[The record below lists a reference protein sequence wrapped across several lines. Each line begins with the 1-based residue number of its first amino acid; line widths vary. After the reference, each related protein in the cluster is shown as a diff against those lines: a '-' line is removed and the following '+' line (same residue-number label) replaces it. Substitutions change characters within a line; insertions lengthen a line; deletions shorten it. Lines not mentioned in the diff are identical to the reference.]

1 LVGKIMNRPLLAV
14 LSVFALVFVG
24 CGNGENRTPTY
35 AVSGKLTDG
44 SKPVANAQVVF
55 HPVGGASDAPKPR
68 GKTDA
73 NGEFKLTTFDG
84 DDGAPA
90 GKYRVSVEQWKTVS
104 ADSGPAN
111 QLPARFADPEKS
123 GLTATVNPG
132 PTELQPFVVKASG
145 GR

>member
-1 LVGKIMNRPLLAV
+1 MNKWFATFLCVLPLF
-14 LSVFALVFVG
+14 SVG
-24 CGNGENRTPTY
+24 CGSGETRTPTY
-35 AVSGKLTDG
+35 AVTGKLTDG
-44 SKPVANAQVVF
+44 SKPLANAQVVF

-73 NGEFKLTTFDG
+73 NGEFKLTTYDG

-90 GKYRVSVEQWKTVS
+90 GQYRVSVEQWKTVS

-111 QLPARFADPEKS
+111 QLPAKFADPAKS

-132 PTELQPFVVKASG
+132 PTELQPFVVKK
-145 GR
+145 